1 MPMMSRSAPTA
12 LLVIAA
18 LLSGLSQVA
27 LSRDLYRYYDGEG
40 KMVIDYRVPAEYAGA
55 GYEVLNDKGVV
66 IKVVPRELT
75 EEEKQQ
81 RNALE
86 IQQAEAE
93 AEQERLRKWDES
105 LLLRYST
112 IADIEDMRER
122 SLRDLRIRVSILKSN
137 RRSLKQ
143 QVENYQSQA
152 ADLERRGQEVD
163 VDRLQAIEELQREI
177 AATDR
182 AIAERQ
188 REIQEVS
195 AGYQADI
202 ERFAQLL
209 EVVELRRSMLAQ
221 DRE

>member
-1 MPMMSRSAPTA
+1 
-12 LLVIAA
+12 LCIAA
-18 LLSGLSQVA
+18 LLQGLSPVA

-55 GYEVLNDKGVV
+55 GYEVLNEDGVV
-66 IKVVPRELT
+66 IKVVPKELT

-86 IQQAEAE
+86 IQQAAAE
-93 AEQERLRKWDES
+93 AERERLRKWDES

-152 ADLERRGQEVD
+152 ADLERSGREVD
-163 VDRLQAIEELQREI
+163 VDRLQVIEELQREI
-177 AATDR
+177 SATDR
-182 AIAERQ
+182 AIAERE

>member
-55 GYEVLNDKGVV
+55 GYEVLNEDGVV

-86 IQQAEAE
+86 IQQAAAE

>member
-55 GYEVLNDKGVV
+55 GYEVLNEDGVV

-86 IQQAEAE
+86 IQQAAAE

-221 DRE
+221 DRK

>member
-1 MPMMSRSAPTA
+1 MMSRSAPTA

-55 GYEVLNDKGVV
+55 GYEVLNEDGVV

>member
-1 MPMMSRSAPTA
+1 MPMMSRPLPAA
-12 LLVIAA
+12 LLCIAA
-18 LLSGLSQVA
+18 LLQGLSPVA

-40 KMVIDYRVPAEYAGA
+40 KMVIDYRVPTEYAGA
-55 GYEVLNDKGVV
+55 GYEVLNEDGVV
-66 IKVVPRELT
+66 IKVVPKELT

-86 IQQAEAE
+86 IQQAAAE

-152 ADLERRGQEVD
+152 ADLERSGQEVD
-163 VDRLQAIEELQREI
+163 VDRLQVIEELQGEI
-177 AATDR
+177 SATDR
-182 AIAERQ
+182 AIAERE

-221 DRE
+221 DRK

>member
-1 MPMMSRSAPTA
+1 MPMMSRPLPAA
-12 LLVIAA
+12 LLCIAA
-18 LLSGLSQVA
+18 LLQGLSPVA

-55 GYEVLNDKGVV
+55 GYEVLNEDGVV

-86 IQQAEAE
+86 IQQAAAE

-163 VDRLQAIEELQREI
+163 VDRLQVIEELQREI

-221 DRE
+221 DRK

>member
-1 MPMMSRSAPTA
+1 MMSRSAPTA

-27 LSRDLYRYYDGEG
+27 FSRDLYRYYDGEG

-55 GYEVLNDKGVV
+55 GYEVLNEDGVV

>member
-1 MPMMSRSAPTA
+1 MRMMSRSAPTA

-163 VDRLQAIEELQREI
+163 VDRLQVIEELQREI

>member
-1 MPMMSRSAPTA
+1 
-12 LLVIAA
+12 LCIAA
-18 LLSGLSQVA
+18 LLQGLSPVA

-40 KMVIDYRVPAEYAGA
+40 KMVIDYRVPTEYAGA
-55 GYEVLNDKGVV
+55 GYEVLNEDGVV
-66 IKVVPRELT
+66 IKVVPKELT

-86 IQQAEAE
+86 IQQAAAE

-122 SLRDLRIRVSILKSN
+122 SLRELRIRVSILKSN

-152 ADLERRGQEVD
+152 ADLERSGQEVD
-163 VDRLQAIEELQREI
+163 VDRLQVIEELQGEI
-177 AATDR
+177 SATDR
-182 AIAERQ
+182 AIAERE

>member
-1 MPMMSRSAPTA
+1 MMSRSAPTA

-55 GYEVLNDKGVV
+55 GYEVLNEDGVV

-86 IQQAEAE
+86 IQQAAAE

>member
-1 MPMMSRSAPTA
+1 MRMMSRSAPTA

-27 LSRDLYRYYDGEG
+27 FSRDLYRYYDGEG

-55 GYEVLNDKGVV
+55 GYEVLNEDGVV

-86 IQQAEAE
+86 IQQAAAE